1 MRTLSRLLWL
11 LWMVTPVVAATPP
24 ILAYRYEGA
33 LMREAQRAWGLDA
46 PVARLAAQIHQE
58 SGWRADAKS
67 AYAGGLAQFTP
78 DTADWIAQTY
88 PKDFDGPVDPYSPAW
103 ALRAVAIYDKYL
115 YDRTRG
121 HTVCDRW
128 WFTLRGYNGGAG
140 NVAAESRKAAD
151 PLDRTSVDAAC
162 GTARRSP
169 KHCPENLS
177 YPQKI
182 LLRWEPMYYADGWGW
197 SAPTCSP

>member
-1 MRTLSRLLWL
+1 MRLAVCLGILFALLPVGATSAPPTTAYQYQRTL
-11 LWMVTPVVAATPP
+11 T
-24 ILAYRYEGA
+24 
-33 LMREAQRAWGLDA
+33 REAQRAWGLGA

-78 DTADWIAQTY
+78 DTAAWIAQTY
-88 PKDFDGPVDPYSPAW
+88 PKDFAGVVDPYSPAW
-103 ALRAVAIYDKYL
+103 ALRAVAVYDKHL
-115 YDRTRG
+115 YDRTKG
-121 HTVCDRW
+121 HTECDRW

-140 NVAAESRKAAD
+140 HVAAESRKAVD

-162 GTARRSP
+162 GTARRSA
-169 KHCPENLS
+169 KHCPENLG
-177 YPQKI
+177 YPRKI

-197 SAPTCSP
+197 NTPTCLP

>member
-1 MRTLSRLLWL
+1 MRRATHLAALLWL
-11 LWMVTPVVAATPP
+11 APAVSVAAPP
-24 ILAYRYEGA
+24 PAAYRYERA
-33 LMREAQRAWGLDA
+33 LTREAQRAWGLGA

-58 SGWRADAKS
+58 SGWRAEAKS

-78 DTADWIAQTY
+78 DTAAWIAATY

-103 ALRAVAIYDKYL
+103 ALRALAVYDRHL
-115 YDRTRG
+115 YDRTQG
-121 HTVCDRW
+121 HTECDRW

-140 NVAAESRKAAD
+140 HVAAEARKSAD
-151 PLDRTSVDAAC
+151 PLDRDAVDAAC
-162 GTARRSP
+162 GTARRSA

-177 YPQKI
+177 YPRKI

-197 SAPTCSP
+197 SAPACTP